1 MSNRVCISCNKTF
14 KYPYLLKRHRDG
26 VYGCEVVNDVE
37 TLQANSR
44 VDNINSNISVNN
56 NINIIEVKNQCIK
69 CKQIFKHRQSLC
81 RHKKLCNRQQT
92 NISTEQQIPLQQ
104 ILLPL
109 QQQLQLIPQLIIQ
122 QQQQLL
128 QLQQMQQQQQIQIQ
142 QNSLTR
148 NARKVRKSQ
157 NEQQAPIQQAPIQQ
171 APVQQAPVQQA
182 PIQQAP
188 IQQAPIQQAPIQQAP
203 IQQAPVQQAPVQQVL
218 QQAQVINNIT
228 NNLEINNDINN
239 NEVVNN
245 YITHF
250 HINPFGLENS
260 NFLTNDQKLNILHS
274 GHLAGVKI
282 LTLVYNKR
290 ENKNFFKTNKKNT
303 HITFIDKDYELNILE
318 EHAFKKKLYANGT
331 NLLYSI
337 FLESLPNLSIEQRIN
352 ISDNIN
358 YIENDMYKEIFNN
371 SLSNV
376 KKEMNGELNQIIKKQ
391 TELNNS
397 SIKIFAN
404 NFIDNIIKNP
414 NNLKLAKTEVIKKQR
429 KNKIIN
435 MQINGINEDIYSI
448 VTPNTCNLALLA
460 ENLCMNFYDDTDF
473 YKNLI
478 IMEKKEEELL
488 KKFNSI
494 GLYKKYSEIKQNRK
508 KKIEEIKNVETDKDK
523 LKSYIKNGELID

>member
-1 MSNRVCISCNKTF
+1 MTNRVCISCNKTF

-26 VYGCEVVNDVE
+26 AYGCEVVNDVE
-37 TLQANSR
+37 TLQDNSR
-44 VDNINSNISVNN
+44 LNMNATISVK
-56 NINIIEVKNQCIK
+56 IKNQCIK
-69 CKQIFKHRQSLC
+69 CKEIFTHRQILY
-81 RHKKLCNRQQT
+81 RHKKLCNIQQT
-92 NISTEQQIPLQQ
+92 NISVNQQIPLQQ

-122 QQQQLL
+122 QQQQLF
-128 QLQQMQQQQQIQIQ
+128 QLQQIQQQQQLQIQ

-148 NARKVRKSQ
+148 NARKVRQTKGQ
-157 NEQQAPIQQAPIQQ
+157 HEQQAQPPQLAPVQQAPIQQV
-171 APVQQAPVQQA
+171 PVQQAPVQQA
-182 PIQQAP
+182 PV
-188 IQQAPIQQAPIQQAP
+188 
-203 IQQAPVQQAPVQQVL
+203 QQAPVQQAPVQQVL

-274 GHLAGVKI
+274 GHLAGIKI

-318 EHAFKKKLYANGT
+318 EHAFKKKLYSNGT

-414 NNLKLAKTEVIKKQR
+414 SNLNLAKTEVINKQR

-448 VTPNTCNLALLA
+448 VAPNTCNLALLA

>member
-14 KYPYLLKRHRDG
+14 KYPYLLKRHQDG
-26 VYGCEVVNDVE
+26 VYGCEVVSDVE
-37 TLQANSR
+37 TLQATSR
-44 VDNINSNISVNN
+44 LNINSNISVNN

-92 NISTEQQIPLQQ
+92 NITTEQQIPLQQ

-128 QLQQMQQQQQIQIQ
+128 QLQQIQQQQQLQIQ

-148 NARKVRKSQ
+148 NTRKVRKSQ
-157 NEQQAPIQQAPIQQ
+157 NEQQAPIQQAP
-171 APVQQAPVQQA
+171 VQQAPV
-182 PIQQAP
+182 
-188 IQQAPIQQAPIQQAP
+188 
-203 IQQAPVQQAPVQQVL
+203 QQAPVQQAPVQQVL

-274 GHLAGVKI
+274 GHLAGIKI

-414 NNLKLAKTEVIKKQR
+414 SNLNLAKTEVINKQR

>member
-1 MSNRVCISCNKTF
+1 MTNRVCISCNKTF

-26 VYGCEVVNDVE
+26 AYGCEVVNDVE
-37 TLQANSR
+37 TLQDNSR
-44 VDNINSNISVNN
+44 LNMNATISVK
-56 NINIIEVKNQCIK
+56 IKNQCIK
-69 CKQIFKHRQSLC
+69 CKEIFTHRQILY
-81 RHKKLCNRQQT
+81 RHKKLCNIQQT
-92 NISTEQQIPLQQ
+92 NISVNQQIPLQQ

-122 QQQQLL
+122 QQQQLF
-128 QLQQMQQQQQIQIQ
+128 QLQQIQQQQQLQIQ

-148 NARKVRKSQ
+148 NARKVRQTKGQ
-157 NEQQAPIQQAPIQQ
+157 HEQQDQPPQLAPVQQ

-182 PIQQAP
+182 PVQQEP
-188 IQQAPIQQAPIQQAP
+188 V
-203 IQQAPVQQAPVQQVL
+203 QQAPVQQAPVQQVL

-274 GHLAGVKI
+274 GHLAGIKI

-337 FLESLPNLSIEQRIN
+337 FLESLPNLSIEQSIN

-414 NNLKLAKTEVIKKQR
+414 SNLNLAKTEVIKKQR

-448 VTPNTCNLALLA
+448 VSPNTCNLALLA
-460 ENLCMNFYDDTDF
+460 ENLCMNFYDDTEF